1 MGKLKIKNILLE
13 IQLFIKAKWLHF
25 IVFFAINVVIGSLG
39 VWLAVVIA
47 ASNDQK
53 TAFTENTK
61 SAGKKKKVKTKKNT
75 NCNL

>member
-1 MGKLKIKNILLE
+1 MTLNHKLFEGQKVKCN
-13 IQLFIKAKWLHF
+13 QQ
-25 IVFFAINVVIGSLG
+25 
-39 VWLAVVIA
+39 VWR
-47 ASNDQK
+47 NDQK